1 MTSVTSKLPGLSA
14 IAQEYDVVLSDIWG
28 VLHNGVAAF
37 PTAVEALQCARKAG
51 LKVVLISNA
60 PRPAALV
67 REQLERLGVP
77 ADAYDDIVTSGDVT
91 RKMLVSTYQGAKVT
105 HIGPEKDKPLVA
117 GLSIDFTSDEEA
129 EVCLCSGLM
138 DDQNEGPDD
147 YKDRLSALA
156 KHNIPMICANP
167 DKVVEMGDKL
177 IYCAG
182 SLADLYEEMGGEVII
197 LGKPYA
203 PIYEAARK
211 MAGDPPL
218 ARVLGLGDSM
228 RTDLRGASQQG
239 FDCLFLTG
247 GIHAAQFGPSTSPN
261 ARRVEAF
268 LAKAPYPAKGWM
280 TRIAW

>member
-1 MTSVTSKLPGLSA
+1 MTSTMSRLPGLST
-14 IAQEYDVVLSDIWG
+14 IAQEYDAVLSDIWG

-37 PTAVEALQCARKAG
+37 PTAVEALQGVRKTG

-60 PRPAALV
+60 PRPAAAV
-67 REQLERLGVP
+67 REQLDRLGVP
-77 ADAYDDIVTSGDVT
+77 TDAYDDIVTSGDMT
-91 RKMLVSTYQGAKVT
+91 RNMLVSTYRDAKVT

-117 GLSIDFTSDEEA
+117 GLPIDFTSDEEA

-138 DDQNEGPDD
+138 NDKIEGPDD
-147 YKDRLSALA
+147 YEDRLSRLA
-156 KHNIPMICANP
+156 KRNIPMICANP
-167 DKVVEMGDKL
+167 DKVVEMGGTL

-182 SLADLYEEMGGEVII
+182 SLADLYEEMGGGVIV

-211 MAGDPPL
+211 MVGDPPL
-218 ARVLGLGDSM
+218 SRVLGLGDSM
-228 RTDLRGASQQG
+228 RTDLRGASEQG

-268 LAKAPYPAKGWM
+268 LAKAPYKAKGWM
-280 TRIAW
+280 ARLAW

>member
-1 MTSVTSKLPGLSA
+1 MTSVSSKLSGLSA
-14 IAQEYDVVLSDIWG
+14 IAPNYDVVLSDIWG

-37 PTAVEALQCARKAG
+37 PTAVEALQEARNSG

-60 PRPAALV
+60 PRPAAVV
-67 REQLERLGVP
+67 REQLKRLGVP
-77 ADAYDDIVTSGDVT
+77 ADAYDDIITSGDVT
-91 RKMLVSTYQGAKVT
+91 RSLLMSTYEGAKVT

-117 GLSIDFTSDEEA
+117 GLPINFTDDMQA

-147 YKDRLSALA
+147 YRDRLSALA
-156 KHNIPMICANP
+156 KRDIPMICANP
-167 DKVVEMGDKL
+167 DKVVEMGGKL

-182 SLADLYEEMGGEVII
+182 SLADLYEEMGGQVII

-203 PIYEAARK
+203 PIYEAARE
-211 MAGDPPL
+211 MAGNPPL
-218 ARVLGLGDSM
+218 GRVLGLGDSM
-228 RTDLRGASQQG
+228 RTDLRGASEQG

-247 GIHAAQFGPSTSPN
+247 GIHAEQFGPSTSPN

-268 LAKAPYPAKGWM
+268 LAKAPYPTKGWM
-280 TRIAW
+280 ARLAW